1 MTAATRVVAIVQA
14 RMGSTRLPGKVLA
27 DIAGEPMLVRVVE
40 RSRRAKR
47 LDDVAVATTTEIED
61 DPIAALCAARGY
73 PFGRGAVRDVLDRF
87 YRLAMSLG
95 ATVVVRLTADCP
107 LIDPEVIDR
116 TVGEFLSSDPPVDFA
131 ANRFPPPME
140 RTYPIGLD
148 VEVCAFAA
156 LERAWREAR
165 RPYEREHVMPYLY
178 EEPGRFRVLHV
189 RSETDYGRMRW
200 TVDTAE
206 DLKLV
211 RAIYAAFDGRDD
223 FSWRQVL
230 ELVSRRPELAEIN
243 AEVPHKGFRDA
254 EG

>member
-1 MTAATRVVAIVQA
+1 MKASTRVVATVQA

-40 RSRRAKR
+40 RARRAGTV
-47 LDDVAVATTTEIED
+47 DEVAVATTTDDED
-61 DPIAALCAARGY
+61 DPIAALCTARGY
-73 PFGRGAVRDVLDRF
+73 AFGRGAVRDVLDRT
-87 YRLAMSLG
+87 YRLARSLG
-95 ATVVVRLTADCP
+95 ASMVVRLTADCP
-107 LIDPEVIDR
+107 LIDPEVIDH
-116 TVGEFLSSDPPVDFA
+116 TVGEFLRADPPVDFA

-148 VEVCAFAA
+148 VEVCTFAA

-189 RSETDYGRMRW
+189 RSETDYGRLRW

-206 DLKLV
+206 DLELV

-230 ELVSRRPELAEIN
+230 ELFARRPELAEIN
-243 AEVPHKGFRDA
+243 AAVVHKGYRDA
-254 EG
+254 ET